1 MIIQVFQL
9 FLFVPNSRQSLFVG
23 DDFHIHRSGNGE
35 RELLLLIIK
44 YLAWRKIQLTHDIV
58 NREVGNK
65 SCLIFTLNL

>member
-44 YLAWRKIQLTHDIV
+44 YLA
-58 NREVGNK
+58 
-65 SCLIFTLNL
+65 